1 MNALQYP
8 LDTVI
13 EAMGF
18 ARSGD
23 DGHGFAGEHAAYERN
38 DLDLCLDGMWATLVS
53 RGCSQSGNVL
63 EPTSTPGPWKLIRD
77 GEAARLIADIPLPDL
92 SEAGVLG
99 GAGAEH
105 LKAAVLWALETAKN
119 ERSGAGWRPPPLEV
133 VQGWMPKDAL
143 TVCCDG
149 HVCQGEIVHAVDR
162 GWLALRFE
170 ILRII
175 PDDLSENRR
184 RWLSH
189 ILVDAQTQ
197 YRLVRIH
204 WEPGAAP
211 ACYAEVDL
219 TRADHDFLEACLLMR
234 SLTCLRRVVANIVP
248 VATLIADARVWS
260 EALEL
265 IPAGFVRFERRYIP

>member
-1 MNALQYP
+1 MKALQCP
-8 LDTVI
+8 LDAVI

-18 ARSGD
+18 ARSVH
-23 DGHGFAGEHAAYERN
+23 DGHGSAGEHAAYERN
-38 DLDLCLDGMWATLVS
+38 GLHLCLDGMWATLVS
-53 RGCSQSGNVL
+53 RGCSQVGDVL
-63 EPTSTPGPWKLIRD
+63 EPTSPPGPWKLICE

-92 SEAGVLG
+92 SAAGVLG
-99 GAGAEH
+99 GADAEY
-105 LKAAVLWALETAKN
+105 LKATVLWALETAKN
-119 ERSGAGWRPPPLEV
+119 ERPGARWLPPPLEV

-149 HVCQGEIVHAVDR
+149 HVCQGEIVHTVDR
-162 GWLALRFE
+162 GRLALRFE

-184 RWLSH
+184 RWLRH
-189 ILVDAQTQ
+189 FLVDAQTR

-204 WEPGAAP
+204 WGLSTAP

-219 TRADHDFLEACLLMR
+219 TRAEHDLLEAFLLIR

-248 VATLIADARVWS
+248 VATLIADARVRS